1 MKVRLLDLAGAD
13 LVDAYRFYELQSVGV
28 GAYFFNTLTAEIKTL
43 RQYAGIHQR
52 VFGYH
57 RMLSGRF
64 PYAIYYTMAG
74 NEVKVWRVLDCR
86 RDPRWIAKQLKP

>member
-43 RQYAGIHQR
+43 RQYAGILSVYLVTIGCSR
-52 VFGYH
+52 AVFPTPFTI
-57 RMLSGRF
+57 R
-64 PYAIYYTMAG
+64 
-74 NEVKVWRVLDCR
+74 WR
-86 RDPRWIAKQLKP
+86 AMK